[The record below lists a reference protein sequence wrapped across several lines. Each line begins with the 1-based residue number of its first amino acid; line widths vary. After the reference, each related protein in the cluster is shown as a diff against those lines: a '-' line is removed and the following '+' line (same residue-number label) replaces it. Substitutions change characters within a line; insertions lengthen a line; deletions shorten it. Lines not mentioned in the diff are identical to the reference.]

1 MSIIA
6 ELFKEGGENFP
17 QNKIILIDGRELE
30 CYPLDGQ
37 APEKSDHDPMELDKT
52 GQYLIIGHRKPTPT
66 PQPSPT
72 VESQRQ
78 LFIDNAFYLLAHSE
92 RILSDSRMFLS
103 PIAIQ
108 NGIAYTGTSGFRKPT
123 LGVYIEWWMLAKN
136 AMQTDK
142 KGRRY
147 LVYHLAGSPLSG
159 MNKCSAVR
167 EDGQQEIV
175 TLSSFGAHWGPFMK
189 LNQRY
194 TEAKQLYQAYTL
206 QQVLDILHQEDNGQT
221 DFAPII
227 DTLFMKH
234 EIDVLNRQITSIQ
247 EECNK
252 WQSKYTDLLAHY
264 NEEKMRQLYAEYETL
279 ATNVDKEIDSLK
291 EQKRNLKAS
300 LRKGSF
306 DNISYQR
313 QLTPLNKRI
322 QDLMIRIG
330 LFKIN
335 KVREAFPDNEDITFS
350 LIETFVRNTKNEN
363 EDNQNDKVRL

>member
-1 MSIIA
+1 MGIIA
-6 ELFKEGGENFP
+6 EPYKVEKDLFPEG
-17 QNKIILIDGRELE
+17 KIILADGRMLD
-30 CYPLDGQ
+30 CHPLAEQD
-37 APEKSDHDPMELDKT
+37 PEKVEADTLELDKT
-52 GQYLIIGHRKPTPT
+52 GQYLIIGGRKPAPV
-66 PQPSPT
+66 PKPSAA
-72 VESQRQ
+72 VEEQRQ
-78 LFIDNAFYLLAHSE
+78 LFVSNAFYLLAHKE
-92 RILSDSRMFLS
+92 RILSDSRMFLC
-103 PIAIQ
+103 PVAIQ

-123 LGVYIEWWMLAKN
+123 LGVYLEWWGLVEGAMRIDKN
-136 AMQTDK
+136 
-142 KGRRY
+142 GCRS
-147 LVYHLAGSPLSG
+147 LVYQLAGSPLSG
-159 MNKCSAVR
+159 MNKCCAVR

-194 TEAKQLYQAYTL
+194 TEAKQLYQSYTL

-264 NEEKMRQLYAEYETL
+264 NEEKIRQLYAEYETL
-279 ATNVDKEIDSLK
+279 ATNVGKEIDSLK

-306 DNISYQR
+306 DNLSYQR

-335 KVREAFPDNEDITFS
+335 KVRETFPDNEDITFS
-350 LIETFVRNTKNEN
+350 MIETFVHNKRKEN
-363 EDNQNDKVRL
+363 EENQNDKVHL

>member
-6 ELFKEGGENFP
+6 EPFKEGGENFP
-17 QNKIILIDGRELE
+17 PNKIVLIDGRELD
-30 CYPLDGQ
+30 CYPLSEEV
-37 APEKSDHDPMELDKT
+37 PEKLDDDPQELDKT
-52 GQYLIIGHRKPTPT
+52 GRYLTVGSKKPVPI
-66 PQPSPT
+66 PQPS
-72 VESQRQ
+72 VDVVSQRQ
-78 LFIDNAFYLLAHSE
+78 LFIDNAFYLLAHSG
-92 RILSDSRMFLS
+92 RILSDSRMFLC
-103 PIAIQ
+103 PVAIQ
-108 NGIAYTGTSGFRKPT
+108 NGIAYTGTSGFRRPT
-123 LGVYIEWWMLAKN
+123 LGVYLEWWLLAKE

-142 KGRRY
+142 KGRRS

-159 MNKCSAVR
+159 MNTCGTIR
-167 EDGQQEIV
+167 EDGKQDSV
-175 TLSSFGAHWGPFMK
+175 SLSPFNAHWALFMK

-194 TEAKQLYQAYTL
+194 TEAKQLYHSYTL
-206 QQVLDILHQEDNGQT
+206 QQVLDLLHQGDNGQT

-247 EECNK
+247 KECDR

-279 ATNVDKEIDSLK
+279 AANVDKEIDSLK
-291 EQKRNLKAS
+291 EQKRNLKANF
-300 LRKGSF
+300 RKGTF

-322 QDLMIRIG
+322 QDLMIKIG

-335 KVREAFPDNEDITFS
+335 KVRETFPDNEDITFS
-350 LIETFVRNTKNEN
+350 MIETFVHNKRKE
-363 EDNQNDKVRL
+363 K

>member
-6 ELFKEGGENFP
+6 ELNKKSEEKFP
-17 QNKIILIDGRELE
+17 QNKIILIDGRTLD
-30 CYPLDGQ
+30 CYPLGQ
-37 APEKSDHDPMELDKT
+37 EVPEKLEDDHLELDKT
-52 GQYLIIGHRKPTPT
+52 GQYLIIGRGKPSPT

-72 VESQRQ
+72 IEGKRQ

-92 RILSDSRMFLS
+92 RILSDSRMFLC
-103 PIAIQ
+103 PVAIQ
-108 NGIAYTGTSGFRKPT
+108 NGLAYTGTSGFHGPT
-123 LGVYIEWWMLAKN
+123 LGVYLEWWLLAKN

-142 KGRRY
+142 KGRRS

-159 MNKCSAVR
+159 MNKCSAIR

-175 TLSSFGAHWGPFMK
+175 SLSSFSAHWGPFMK

-221 DFAPII
+221 NFAPII

-264 NEEKMRQLYAEYETL
+264 NEEKIRQLYAEYETL

-335 KVREAFPDNEDITFS
+335 KVSETFPDNEDITFS
-350 LIETFVRNTKNEN
+350 MIETFVRNTKNEN
-363 EDNQNDKVRL
+363 ENNQK

>member
-6 ELFKEGGENFP
+6 ELNKKSEEKFP
-17 QNKIILIDGRELE
+17 QNKIILIDGRTLD
-30 CYPLDGQ
+30 CYPLVQ
-37 APEKSDHDPMELDKT
+37 KVPEKLEDDHLELDKT
-52 GQYLIIGHRKPTPT
+52 GQYLIIGRRKPSPT
-66 PQPSPT
+66 PQPSQAI
-72 VESQRQ
+72 EEQRQ

-92 RILSDSRMFLS
+92 RILSDSRMFLC
-103 PIAIQ
+103 PVAIQ

-123 LGVYIEWWMLAKN
+123 LGVYIEWWLLAKD
-136 AMQTDK
+136 AMHTDK
-142 KGRRY
+142 KGRRS

-159 MNKCSAVR
+159 MNKCCAIR

-175 TLSSFGAHWGPFMK
+175 SLSSFGAHWGPFMK

-194 TEAKQLYQAYTL
+194 TEAKQLYQSYTL
-206 QQVLDILHQEDNGQT
+206 QQVLDRLHQEDNGQT

-234 EIDVLNRQITSIQ
+234 EIDVLNRQIASIK
-247 EECNK
+247 EECDR
-252 WQSKYTDLLAHY
+252 WQSKYIDLLAHY

-279 ATNVDKEIDSLK
+279 AANVGKEIDSLK
-291 EQKRNLKAS
+291 EQKRNLKAN
-300 LRKGSF
+300 LRKGCF

-335 KVREAFPDNEDITFS
+335 KVRETFPDNEDITFNM
-350 LIETFVRNTKNEN
+350 IETFVHNKKN
-363 EDNQNDKVRL
+363 

>member
-6 ELFKEGGENFP
+6 EPFKEGGEEFP
-17 QNKIILIDGRELE
+17 QNQIILLDGRTLD
-30 CYPLDGQ
+30 CYPLARQ
-37 APEKSDHDPMELDKT
+37 APEELDDDKMELDKT
-52 GQYLIIGHRKPTPT
+52 GQYLIVGRQKSSPKPL
-66 PQPSPT
+66 PSAD
-72 VESQRQ
+72 VEVQRQ

-92 RILSDSRMFLS
+92 RILSDSRMFLC
-103 PIAIQ
+103 PVAIQ

-123 LGVYIEWWMLAKN
+123 LGVYIEWWLLAKN

-142 KGRRY
+142 KGRRS

-175 TLSSFGAHWGPFMK
+175 SLSSFGAHWGPFMK

-194 TEAKQLYQAYTL
+194 TEAKQLYQSYTL
-206 QQVLDILHQEDNGQT
+206 QQVLDQLHQEDNGQT
-221 DFAPII
+221 DFTPFI

-252 WQSKYTDLLAHY
+252 WRRKYTDLLTHY
-264 NEEKMRQLYAEYETL
+264 NGEKMRQLYADYEKL
-279 ATNVDKEIDSLK
+279 ESNVGKEIDGLK
-291 EQKRNLKAS
+291 EKKRNLKAS

-313 QLTPLNKRI
+313 QLSPLNKRI

-335 KVREAFPDNEDITFS
+335 KVRETFPDNEDITFS
-350 LIETFVRNTKNEN
+350 MIETFVHNKRKEN
-363 EDNQNDKVRL
+363 EENQNDKVRL